1 MSATTKLTLDRGR
14 VDIGPDLTVAI
25 QLTLH
30 GEPLDVD
37 WRLLVKVLT
46 ELRGKPPRLIE
57 MSLMNEG
64 LMLMLVVERAEHVE
78 GVLSW
83 LTTPSG
89 LDRVAA
95 QYNELHRA
103 MEQAHETATRALAA
117 FNRRGKP

>member
-1 MSATTKLTLDRGR
+1 MRVTTKLTLDRGR

-30 GEPLDVD
+30 SEPLDVD
-37 WRLLVKVLT
+37 WRLLAKVLT

-64 LMLMLVVERAEHVE
+64 LMLVVERAEHVE

-83 LTTPSG
+83 LTMPG
-89 LDRVAA
+89 GVDRLAA
-95 QYNELHRA
+95 QYDELHRV

-117 FNRRGKP
+117 FKLV